1 MLAGI
6 GGSEPWRVGIGQ
18 SLWADGIAGRGKD
31 SVSDPGGSVSVHR
44 PDPVWRSIDRSGSD
58 MTGAH
63 RAVRSHKA
71 KKGRHRQ
78 PGFLASIMGRTS
90 YQGKHSKGK
99 HRATG
104 REGWFEG
111 T

>member
-1 MLAGI
+1 MA
-6 GGSEPWRVGIGQ
+6 
-18 SLWADGIAGRGKD
+18 
-31 SVSDPGGSVSVHR
+31 
-44 PDPVWRSIDRSGSD
+44 
-58 MTGAH
+58 GAH

-71 KKGRHRQ
+71 KKGRHRK

-90 YQGKHSKGK
+90 YTAKHGRGS